1 MKYNEALVDIEANS
15 SATSYDSTTELER
28 QNGNENE
35 IGNAI
40 TKLFLYRILFTKYR
54 TPEASHVRGIPG
66 AIPRSIGV
74 IYLAEKGATSEFI
87 HDALASSAARM
98 RMKRGSH

>member
-1 MKYNEALVDIEANS
+1 MKILGVSFVKSRKRFVKYNEVLVDIEANS

-54 TPEASHVRGIPG
+54 LPKLRT
-66 AIPRSIGV
+66 
-74 IYLAEKGATSEFI
+74 
-87 HDALASSAARM
+87 
-98 RMKRGSH
+98 